1 MTKEIEDFPHRLK
14 FAIGKGS
21 ARAFALQC
29 GLSPSGM
36 HQYLTGKSEPT
47 RLALIA
53 MAHAAGV
60 NLEWLIT
67 GEGRMKKG
75 KGSVMIDRNLYE
87 DIIES
92 VEESLMTFN
101 KTLPLRK
108 KLDACRYLYDFFKDM
123 PGVHKGQTEKILQL
137 LV

>member
-14 FAIGKGS
+14 LAIGKGS
-21 ARAFALQC
+21 ARAFALRC
-29 GLSPSGM
+29 GLSPTGI
-36 HQYLTGKSEPT
+36 HQYLTGKTEPT

-53 MAHAAGV
+53 MSQAACV

-67 GEGRMKKG
+67 GDGCMMKG

-87 DIIES
+87 EIIES
-92 VEESLMTFN
+92 VEESLMAFN

-108 KLDACRYLYDFFKDM
+108 KLDACRYLYDFFQDM
-123 PGVHKGQTEKILQL
+123 QGVDKEQTARVMRL

>member
-1 MTKEIEDFPHRLK
+1 MKEIDLFPRRLK
-14 FAIGKGS
+14 LAIGKGS
-21 ARAFALQC
+21 ARSFAMQC
-29 GLSPSGM
+29 GLSPSVM

-53 MAHAAGV
+53 MARAAGV
-60 NLEWLIT
+60 NLEWLLT

-87 DIIES
+87 EIIES
-92 VEESLMTFN
+92 VEESLMTFD
-101 KTLPLRK
+101 KTLPMRK
-108 KLDACRYLYDFFKDM
+108 KLDACRYFYDFFQDM
-123 PGVHKGQTEKILQL
+123 QGVDKEQTARVMRL